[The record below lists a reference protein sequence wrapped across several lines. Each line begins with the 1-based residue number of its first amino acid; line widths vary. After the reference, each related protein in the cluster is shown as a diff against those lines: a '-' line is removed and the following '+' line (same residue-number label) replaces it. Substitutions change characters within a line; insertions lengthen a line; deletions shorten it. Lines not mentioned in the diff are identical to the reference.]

1 MKLSMLFLVKIKGGN
16 MSRKQRVKPSIER
29 QRGRS
34 MVEMLGVL
42 TLVGVLSIGGVVGYQ
57 YAMQIFRENQTLNA
71 FSATTAGARTADLMD
86 TYFYSC
92 ANFPCVVEPKYVIS
106 GVGDLRDGDFS
117 TAVGAP
123 VRVQIENENG
133 YTVRIRGVSRVI
145 CETLKQGRWEESCA
159 GIDPTG
165 DTAAPDG
172 CSAEFLGDLANV
184 DCNSLPQADGGLARR
199 SALQEEIDTEG
210 IGWVNF
216 DEAGHPAFVLYY
228 NDKHTLSPRP
238 DEPYNPDDSDEEDED
253 NSLYCIEGEPRDS
266 EGHITKTCCNEA
278 GGMWRNNLCCVNS
291 GANEGS
297 LFTSPS
303 TLKDPNCWC
312 MPNGSGGISPKSI
325 KSKNKADSFCCHAAG
340 LTWKNGECCNGDKT
354 WDFKTSPNC
363 GSVPEEFCPTPHVI
377 KGTVCCE
384 VDNGHMTGRDYRSGL
399 INQACMIAEP
409 KPTCSSFGCSNGFTA
424 TEKGDVCCCGE
435 INAYTNLRDTKCYSD
450 GPTCSDK
457 EGECFD
463 AECTV
468 CCRTAADGKT
478 TDNVVNR
485 WCCEADNGTC
495 SDDSCTVCCE
505 KDADGN
511 TTGKDIGG
519 GDNSACQSA
528 PMTCQGL
535 GGECSDELCT
545 VCCNPKNPGRDMNGD
560 EQEVCKKTCADQGG
574 IESGSVCCANDGN
587 GNMTGYDIN
596 GNKNTSACSP
606 APICDQGIVVGT
618 VCCQK
623 DTNGN
628 KTGYEI
634 DGDTKN
640 SVCEPTCDEQGGLCS
655 DSSCSVCC
663 QKDTNGNKNG
673 NDIEGN
679 PEQMCEPTCDE
690 QGGLCSDSSC
700 SVCCEKEKT
709 GRDINNNPNEACC
722 RYWEGEMIETVCCE
736 KDKTGKEID
745 GKTENNVC
753 LTCED
758 QGGISIDGYC
768 CNPYNRGYT
777 MGNEPQS
784 ACDAA
789 PNKKCEDEGGECIDA
804 DCSICCSKTYL
815 GYTTS
820 DTTSLRKECC
830 IYSNGV
836 CDDPNNCSVCC
847 KKDFNGNKNGNDIE
861 GNPEQMCEPTCVE
874 RGGKDVSGICCEL
887 DTSNNTTGND
897 IDGNPDA
904 TCCSSSNGN
913 FVSMGSSGGVCCSTT
928 NKWTTIDSTANAMC
942 CADAGGFDINGTCCE
957 LDSSGSVTGKDINST
972 PNTTCCVGA
981 SGTLV
986 GSICC
991 STSNVGETIDGTA
1004 DAMCCSNAGGYCSD
1018 SGCTTCCSGTNIGYT
1033 MSGSSDAVCCNSGG
1047 GICPDSACTTCCS
1060 GTNIGYTMGGSSDAV
1075 CCTTHGGKC
1084 SDASCTIC
1092 CDSSYTGKTIFGIEE
1107 ELCKKTCEDQG
1118 GEEIDGICCS
1128 KTAKGKTV
1136 EGLASSVCCEKHS
1149 GVCGNSSCDICCDN
1163 RYTGYTIQG
1172 VEEEACK
1179 QPSDCPSPEC
1189 EWINGACCN
1198 SEARI
1203 AASSA
1208 TNNPYAA
1215 ATLCGTHTLDDRC
1228 CRPWFP
1234 GDYYVR
1240 GEN

>member
-117 TAVGAP
+117 TAVGSP
-123 VRVQIENENG
+123 MRVQIENEKG

-210 IGWVNF
+210 IGWVDF
-216 DEAGHPAFVLYY
+216 DEAEHPAFVLYY

-238 DEPYNPDDSDEEDED
+238 DEPYNPDDSDEDDEY
-253 NSLYCIEGEPRDS
+253 NSLYCIKGEPRDS

-291 GANEGS
+291 GAEEGS

-354 WDFKTSPNC
+354 WEFKTSPNC
-363 GSVPEEFCPTPHVI
+363 GSVPKEFCPTPHVI

-384 VDNGHMTGRDYRSGL
+384 VDNDGHMTGRDYRSEL
-399 INQACMIAEP
+399 INQACIAEP
-409 KPTCSSFGCSNGFTA
+409 DPTCSSFGCSNGFTA

-435 INAYTNLRDTKCYSD
+435 INAYTNSRDTKCYSD

-457 EGECFD
+457 GGECFD
-463 AECTV
+463 PACTV
-468 CCRTAADGKT
+468 CCHTEADGKT
-478 TDNVVNR
+478 TDDVVNR
-485 WCCEADNGTC
+485 WCCEADGGKC

-511 TTGKDIGG
+511 TTGKYMGG
-519 GDNSACQSA
+519 GDDPACKSA
-528 PMTCQGL
+528 PMTCHGL

-545 VCCNPKNPGRDMNGD
+545 VCCNPNYLGRDMNGD
-560 EQEVCKKTCADQGG
+560 EQEVCKKTCAEQGG

-606 APICDQGIVVGT
+606 APICDQGIAVGT

-623 DTNGN
+623 DENGN
-628 KTGYEI
+628 KTGYEV
-634 DGDTKN
+634 DGVTKN
-640 SVCEPTCDEQGGLCS
+640 SVCEPTCEE
-655 DSSCSVCC
+655 
-663 QKDTNGNKNG
+663 K
-673 NDIEGN
+673 
-679 PEQMCEPTCDE
+679 
-690 QGGLCSDSSC
+690 GGLCSDSSC

-736 KDKTGKEID
+736 TGKTGKEID

-758 QGGISIDGYC
+758 RGGISIDGYC
-768 CNPYNRGYT
+768 CDPYNRGYT
-777 MGNEPQS
+777 MDNESQS
-784 ACDAA
+784 ACDAT

-830 IYSNGV
+830 IYSGGM
-836 CDDPNNCSVCC
+836 CDDPNNCSACC
-847 KKDFNGNKNGNDIE
+847 EKDTNGNKNGNNIE
-861 GNPEQMCEPTCVE
+861 GNPEQMCEQTCIE
-874 RGGKDVSGICCEL
+874 KGGQDVSGTCCEL
-887 DTSNNTTGND
+887 DSSNNTTGND

-904 TCCSSSNGN
+904 TCCTASNGN
-913 FVSMGSSGGVCCSTT
+913 LVSMGSSGGVCCSTT
-928 NKWTTIDSTANAMC
+928 
-942 CADAGGFDINGTCCE
+942 
-957 LDSSGSVTGKDINST
+957 
-972 PNTTCCVGA
+972 
-981 SGTLV
+981 
-986 GSICC
+986 
-991 STSNVGETIDGTA
+991 NVGETIDGTA

-1033 MSGSSDAVCCNSGG
+1033 MSGSSDAVCCSNAG

-1060 GTNIGYTMGGSSDAV
+1060 GTNIGYTMSGSSDAV

-1092 CDSSYTGKTIFGIEE
+1092 CDSSYTGKTILGIEE
-1107 ELCKKTCEDQG
+1107 PRCIKTCAEQG
-1118 GEEIDGICCS
+1118 GEEIKGVCCS

-1136 EGLASSVCCEKHS
+1136 EGLASSVCCEKHQG
-1149 GVCGNSSCDICCDN
+1149 GVCGNSSCDICCDSN
-1163 RYTGYTIQG
+1163 YTGKTIQG
-1172 VEEEACK
+1172 DDKTECGE
-1179 QPSDCPSPEC
+1179 PSDCPTPEC
-1189 EWINGACCN
+1189 EWVNGTCCN
-1198 SEARI
+1198 SEEGI
-1203 AASSA
+1203 ASSST

-1215 ATLCGTHTLDDRC
+1215 ATLCGTNTLDDKC

-1240 GEN
+1240 DEN

>member
-1 MKLSMLFLVKIKGGN
+1 MLFLVKIKGGN
-16 MSRKQRVKPSIER
+16 MSRKQRVNPSIER

-199 SALQEEIDTEG
+199 SALQEEIDAEG
-210 IGWVNF
+210 IGWVDF

-238 DEPYNPDDSDEEDED
+238 DEPYNPDDSDEDDEY

-363 GSVPEEFCPTPHVI
+363 GSASEEFCPTPHVI

-384 VDNGHMTGRDYRSGL
+384 VDNGHMTGKDYRSGL

-435 INAYTNLRDTKCYSD
+435 LNAYTGLLDTKCYSD

-457 EGECFD
+457 GGECFD
-463 AECTV
+463 SACTV

-485 WCCEADNGTC
+485 WCCEADGGKC

-511 TTGKDIGG
+511 TTGKDMGG

-528 PMTCQGL
+528 PMTCHGL

-545 VCCNPKNPGRDMNGD
+545 VCCNPNYLGRDMNGD
-560 EQEVCKKTCADQGG
+560 EQEVCKKTCAEQGG

-606 APICDQGIVVGT
+606 APICDQGIAVGT

-628 KTGYEI
+628 KTGYEV
-634 DGDTKN
+634 DGTTKN
-640 SVCEPTCDEQGGLCS
+640 SVCEPTCDEQGGLNINGICCQKDANGNKTGYEVDGTTKNSVCELTCAEQGGECS
-655 DSSCSVCC
+655 DSSCTVCCEKDANGDRTGKTIDGAEDALCRINTECEPEGICANSSCSICCERGEGDKLTGYTVNHTLFTRACGAPICEEGICADDACTVCCDENNEGYTTDGVENPLCNSNPHKNCEEDKGGECSDDSCTVCCSKDADGKDVYGKLVEACCSQDGGECVDSSCSVCC
-663 QKDTNGNKNG
+663 
-673 NDIEGN
+673 
-679 PEQMCEPTCDE
+679 
-690 QGGLCSDSSC
+690 DSS
-700 SVCCEKEKT
+700 
-709 GRDINNNPNEACC
+709 
-722 RYWEGEMIETVCCE
+722 
-736 KDKTGKEID
+736 DK
-745 GKTENNVC
+745 GKTISGENNDACVAF
-753 LTCED
+753 
-758 QGGISIDGYC
+758 YC
-768 CNPYNRGYT
+768 PSNSCVV
-777 MGNEPQS
+777 
-784 ACDAA
+784 
-789 PNKKCEDEGGECIDA
+789 
-804 DCSICCSKTYL
+804 
-815 GYTTS
+815 
-820 DTTSLRKECC
+820 
-830 IYSNGV
+830 SNGV
-836 CDDPNNCSVCC
+836 C
-847 KKDFNGNKNGNDIE
+847 
-861 GNPEQMCEPTCVE
+861 
-874 RGGKDVSGICCEL
+874 
-887 DTSNNTTGND
+887 
-897 IDGNPDA
+897 
-904 TCCSSSNGN
+904 
-913 FVSMGSSGGVCCSTT
+913 
-928 NKWTTIDSTANAMC
+928 
-942 CADAGGFDINGTCCE
+942 
-957 LDSSGSVTGKDINST
+957 
-972 PNTTCCVGA
+972 
-981 SGTLV
+981 
-986 GSICC
+986 
-991 STSNVGETIDGTA
+991 
-1004 DAMCCSNAGGYCSD
+1004 
-1018 SGCTTCCSGTNIGYT
+1018 
-1033 MSGSSDAVCCNSGG
+1033 
-1047 GICPDSACTTCCS
+1047 
-1060 GTNIGYTMGGSSDAV
+1060 
-1075 CCTTHGGKC
+1075 
-1084 SDASCTIC
+1084 
-1092 CDSSYTGKTIFGIEE
+1092 
-1107 ELCKKTCEDQG
+1107 
-1118 GEEIDGICCS
+1118 
-1128 KTAKGKTV
+1128 
-1136 EGLASSVCCEKHS
+1136 
-1149 GVCGNSSCDICCDN
+1149 
-1163 RYTGYTIQG
+1163 
-1172 VEEEACK
+1172 
-1179 QPSDCPSPEC
+1179 
-1189 EWINGACCN
+1189 CN
-1198 SEARI
+1198 SEETI
-1203 AASSA
+1203 
-1208 TNNPYAA
+1208 TNANPFGSISG
-1215 ATLCGTHTLDDRC
+1215 ATLCGTTDQQHSAC
-1228 CRPWFP
+1228 C
-1234 GDYYVR
+1234 GVSLGTDYYIR
-1240 GEN
+1240 DNF